1 MTEDAGATAETLGG
15 EAGAPES
22 PFVMKLSL
30 SVLDDLGVNLYS
42 NTAAVLSE
50 AVANAW
56 DADAEE
62 VRITLGDDAIEI
74 VDTGSGMGTVD
85 EINKRYLTVGYKRRL
100 EGRMVT
106 ANGRHVM
113 GRKGIGKLS
122 LFAIADEII
131 VDTWTAEAGRLSFV
145 MRNEDIRAAI
155 AAEKDYRPR
164 QIDAD
169 AEGIGASEG
178 DHGTR
183 LVMRQLKR
191 LADGR
196 TAAALRQRVARRF
209 SVLGEEDQFTVRI
222 DGDSVTVTDRGYQK
236 SAEYVWK
243 FTSGAPAYF
252 DEMADGV
259 GGADEKTLDGVADET
274 RGWTVSGWIGTVRE
288 HKQLA
293 DEQNSLP
300 VLAHG
305 KLVHEDVLPH
315 LKEGGLFTKYIMG
328 ELHADF
334 LDADDLDDIAT
345 SDRQHLKEGDE
356 RYVALMKVVKAAV
369 TAVGSAWLRRRRKDA
384 TDKACRYESIKTW
397 YSSLGPDARAA
408 AEKLFE
414 KIGTLSVDDESE
426 RKELYKHGIIAFE
439 RLRMREL
446 LSAVD
451 ALPDTEIEALLPLF
465 GQLDDI
471 EAAEYAEITRGRI
484 EIIRKLDGLI
494 DADAKERVIQEF
506 LFDHLW
512 LLSPSW
518 ERPTKNPVMEKRVEK
533 ALELVSDKLTD
544 EEKLKRLDIAYR
556 TAPKAHI
563 IIELKR
569 YSAAFTS
576 SELQAQLKGYK
587 YAVHGVLDEHFPGE
601 EHTVEVVAIVGKRPA
616 DAVGHWEDFTR
627 ELAIVNARVI
637 TYDELIE
644 QALADYTDYLE
655 ADKKVGRIV
664 DVLTKLEEEILV
676 DKDTLGAG
684 VPGDEE
690 GGSGE
695 PALDGQQ
702 DGGDDAAGV
711 QGGS

>member
-1 MTEDAGATAETLGG
+1 MSKDTADATPG
-15 EAGAPES
+15 EGTDPSES

-50 AVANAW
+50 AIANAW
-56 DADAEE
+56 DADAAE
-62 VRITLGDDAIEI
+62 VRITLGVDEIEI

-100 EGRMVT
+100 EGRMQT
-106 ANGRHVM
+106 PKNRHVM

-122 LFAIADEII
+122 LFAIASEIV
-131 VDTWTAEAGRLSFV
+131 VDTWTTGTGRLSFV
-145 MRNEDIRAAI
+145 MRNDDIRAAI
-155 AAEKDYRPR
+155 AADKDYRPR
-164 QIDAD
+164 PVDAV
-169 AEGIGASEG
+169 AEGLGAMEG
-178 DHGTR
+178 DSGTR
-183 LVMRQLKR
+183 LVLRQLKK

-209 SVLGEEDQFTVRI
+209 SVLGAQDEFTVRI
-222 DGDSVTVTDRGYQK
+222 DGDPVTVSDRGYQK
-236 SAEYVWK
+236 AAEYVWR

-259 GGADEKTLDGVADET
+259 GGADAKTLDGVADAA

-414 KIGTLSVDDESE
+414 KIGTLSVDNESE

-451 ALPDTEIEALLPLF
+451 ELPETDLETLLPLF

-471 EAAEYAEITRGRI
+471 EAAEYAEITRGRV
-484 EIIRKLDGLI
+484 EIIRKLEGLV
-494 DADAKERVIQEF
+494 DEDAKERVIQEF

-533 ALELVSDKLTD
+533 ALELVSNKLTP

-569 YSAAFTS
+569 YSAVFTS
-576 SELQAQLKGYK
+576 SELQAQLKSYK

-616 DAVGHWEDFTR
+616 DALGHWEDFTR

-644 QALADYTDYLE
+644 RALADYTDYLE

-664 DVLTKLEEEILV
+664 DVLTKLEEEVLV
-676 DKDTLGAG
+676 DNDDVGAAK
-684 VPGDEE
+684 PGDGE
-690 GGSGE
+690 GGGAA
-695 PALDGQQ
+695 PAHDSQE
-702 DGGDDAAGV
+702 DGGEAAGV
-711 QGGS
+711 QDGS

>member
-1 MTEDAGATAETLGG
+1 MTNGDGTTTHATAEG
-15 EAGAPES
+15 AGAPES

-62 VRITLGDDAIEI
+62 VGIILGDDGIEI
-74 VDTGSGMGTVD
+74 VDTGIGMGTVD

-100 EGRMVT
+100 DGRKVT
-106 ANGRHVM
+106 DKGRHVM

-122 LFAIADEII
+122 LFAVADEII
-131 VDTWTAEAGRLSFV
+131 VDTWSEAAERLTFV
-145 MRNEDIRAAI
+145 MLSDDIRAAI
-155 AAEKDYRPR
+155 ADDDEYRPR
-164 QIDAD
+164 QLDPA
-169 AEGIGASEG
+169 AEGIGPADG

-183 LVMRQLKR
+183 LVLRRLKK

-209 SVLGEEDQFTVRI
+209 SVLGEDDKFVVSINGDTVSI
-222 DGDSVTVTDRGYQK
+222 ADRGYQK
-236 SAEYVWK
+236 WAEYVWR
-243 FTSGAPAYF
+243 FGSGAPSYF
-252 DEMADGV
+252 DDMAKGV
-259 GGADEKTLDGVADET
+259 GGADAKVLDGTADAA
-274 RGWTVSGWIGTVRE
+274 RGWIVSGWIGTVRE
-288 HKQLA
+288 HQQLD

-315 LKEGGLFTKYIMG
+315 VKEGGLFTKYMMG

-345 SDRQHLKEGDE
+345 SDRQHLKEGEE
-356 RYVALMKVVKAAV
+356 RYIALMKVVKAAV
-369 TAVGSAWLRRRRKDA
+369 TAVGSVWLRRRRKDA
-384 TDKACRYESIKTW
+384 TDKACRYESIKAW
-397 YSSLGPDARAA
+397 YTSLHGDARTA

-414 KIGTLSVDDESE
+414 KIGTLSVDSESE
-426 RKELYKHGIIAFE
+426 RKELYKHGILAFE
-439 RLRMREL
+439 RLRMRDL

-451 ALPDTEIEALLPLF
+451 KLPDADLDAMLPLF

-471 EAAEYAEITRGRI
+471 EAAEYAEITRGRV
-484 EIIRKLDGLI
+484 EIIRKLEGLV
-494 DADAKERVIQEF
+494 DEDAKERVIQEF

-518 ERPTKNPVMEKRVEK
+518 ERPTANPMMEKRVEK
-533 ALELVSDKLTD
+533 ALDVVSAKLTP
-544 EEKLKRLDIAYR
+544 EEKAKRLDIAYR

-563 IIELKR
+563 IVELKR
-569 YSAAFTS
+569 YSAAVTS
-576 SELQAQLKGYK
+576 SELQKQLKDYK
-587 YAVHGVLDEHFPGE
+587 YAVQRVLEEHFPGE

-616 DAVGHWEDFTR
+616 DAADHWEDFTR
-627 ELAIVNARVI
+627 EMAVVNARVI

-644 QALADYTDYLE
+644 KALADYTDYLE
-655 ADKKVGRIV
+655 ADKKLGRIV
-664 DVLTKLEEEILV
+664 DVLAKLEAEVLPP
-676 DKDTLGAG
+676 DG
-684 VPGDEE
+684 VPAILPLA
-690 GGSGE
+690 GGVE
-695 PALDGQQ
+695 
-702 DGGDDAAGV
+702 DDAAEAGDGKDV
-711 QGGS
+711 NAHEGQRDGQ